1 MRDIWTGNSIDL
13 ADKLKTIHMSEAK
26 LEYPITKLSHYHA
39 TENPPKMNSASLILN
54 NCQKSL
60 QNYDLTKWLL
70 F

>member
-13 ADKLKTIHMSEAK
+13 DDNLQTIHMSEAK
-26 LEYPITKLSHYHA
+26 LEYPVTKLSHYHA
-39 TENPPKMNSASLILN
+39 TENPAKMNSASPMPN